1 MTDNKC
7 PLGENSSA
15 FARLESKIDSQP
27 SPLTIWQAI
36 SVAAGFLVA
45 FFGIWAVASD
55 RFDGGISAYGI
66 LDTFVASRAE
76 RDAAHHPRRT
86 E

>member
-15 FARLESKIDSQP
+15 FARLESKIDSRP
-27 SPLTIWQAI
+27 SPLTVWHAI

-45 FFGIWAVASD
+45 FFGIWGVAADKSELEAKLAKAVEPEKTPD
-55 RFDGGISAYGI
+55 R
-66 LDTFVASRAE
+66 
-76 RDAAHHPRRT
+76 
-86 E
+86 